1 MHCRIR
7 LPLTSLL
14 LAAALLVTA
23 CRPQPPV
30 SQAATTAV
38 PAPGVTAVATAMPT
52 ATPAPTATATV
63 APTSAPLTGAYTY
76 TVLEELP
83 HDVGAYT
90 QGLVYVDGV
99 FYESTGLRGQST
111 VRRVD
116 AATGQVLGGLQVPD
130 QYFAEGLTLLD
141 GTLYQLTWQSNV
153 GFTYTLDAD
162 GMPVKTG
169 EFRYPTE
176 GWGLTHDGSRLILSD
191 GSDTLYFYDPA
202 TFTEV
207 GRIQVH
213 DGDVP
218 VTMLNELEYIDGQVY
233 ANVWMTDRIAVI
245 DPADGA
251 VTAWIDLAGLLSD
264 ADRTAIIDAWAG
276 AGANAN
282 WVASNAVLNGIAYD
296 EETGRI
302 FVTGKLWPKVYVVE
316 LEEKQD

>member
-162 GMPVKTG
+162 GMPVHAG

-191 GSDTLYFYDPA
+191 GTDTLYFYDPA

-218 VTMLNELEYIDGQVY
+218 VTMLNELEFIDGQVY

-296 EETGRI
+296 EETGRV
-302 FVTGKLWPKVYVVE
+302 FVTGKLWPKVYVVTF
-316 LEEKQD
+316 QAM

>member
-1 MHCRIR
+1 MHGRISF
-7 LPLTSLL
+7 PLTSLL
-14 LAAALLVTA
+14 LAVALLVGA
-23 CRPQPPV
+23 CRPQAPV
-30 SQAATTAV
+30 SQAATTAAA
-38 PAPGVTAVATAMPT
+38 APVPT
-52 ATPAPTATATV
+52 ATPAPTATPTAMPTV
-63 APTSAPLTGAYTY
+63 APVDTPAPAPRTGAYTY

-191 GSDTLYFYDPA
+191 GTDTLYFYDPA

-276 AGANAN
+276 AGANEN
-282 WVASNAVLNGIAYD
+282 WVRSNAVLNGIAYD
-296 EETGRI
+296 QETGRV

-316 LEEKQD
+316 FQSM

>member
-218 VTMLNELEYIDGQVY
+218 VTMLNELEFIDGQVY

-245 DPADGA
+245 DPVDGT

-276 AGANAN
+276 AGANEN
-282 WVASNAVLNGIAYD
+282 WVRSNAVLNGIAYD

-316 LEEKQD
+316 FQSM

>member
-14 LAAALLVTA
+14 LTAALLVTA

-52 ATPAPTATATV
+52 ATPAPIATATV
-63 APTSAPLTGAYTY
+63 APISAPLTGAYTY

-162 GMPVKTG
+162 GMPVHAG

-191 GSDTLYFYDPA
+191 GTDTLYFYDPA

-296 EETGRI
+296 EETGRV
-302 FVTGKLWPKVYVVE
+302 FVTGKLWPKVYVVTF
-316 LEEKQD
+316 QAM

>member
-52 ATPAPTATATV
+52 TTPAPTATATV

-153 GFTYTLDAD
+153 GFTYTLDAE
-162 GMPVKTG
+162 GMPVHAG

-191 GSDTLYFYDPA
+191 GTDTLYFYDPA

-213 DGDVP
+213 DGDAP
-218 VTMLNELEYIDGQVY
+218 VTMLNELEYIDGQIY

-296 EETGRI
+296 EETGRV
-302 FVTGKLWPKVYVVE
+302 FVTGKLWPKVYVVTF
-316 LEEKQD
+316 QAM